1 MGDEVVEASSEG
13 AAVLEAE
20 AAARGADEA
29 AAAAATPGAAFAIE
43 LGSEGAVW
51 GGWCCDRADE
61 LCDGSN
67 IASCGA
73 VIGALLGVFP
83 CFSRISPPSLTVWA

>member
-1 MGDEVVEASSEG
+1 MFGDETSPDESREAAGAAGRMGDEVVEASCEG

-51 GGWCCDRADE
+51 
-61 LCDGSN
+61 
-67 IASCGA
+67 
-73 VIGALLGVFP
+73 
-83 CFSRISPPSLTVWA
+83 